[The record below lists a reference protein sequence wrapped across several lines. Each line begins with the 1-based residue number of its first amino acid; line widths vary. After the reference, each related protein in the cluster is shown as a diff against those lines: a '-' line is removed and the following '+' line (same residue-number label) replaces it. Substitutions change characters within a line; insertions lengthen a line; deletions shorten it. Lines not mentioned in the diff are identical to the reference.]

1 MQTKATS
8 PLMHFPLVDALAP
21 PHVPAKGH
29 RLTERHKFWSKLRK
43 LCQNP
48 IYLQLPTAM
57 CTQLPHMPSRRL
69 AQCNLQRQV
78 PPILPHIKFE
88 KVALSSSL
96 TIVLL
101 ANAQRGIN
109 SGGEGVAWAASRNL
123 QRIPREGSQILCLF
137 RLRLC
142 PTKNVRRGAQKI

>member
-1 MQTKATS
+1 MQTKETS

-21 PHVPAKGH
+21 PLCQPKG
-29 RLTERHKFWSKLRK
+29 TERHKFWSKLRK

-48 IYLQLPTAM
+48 IYLQLPTAT

-69 AQCNLQRQV
+69 AQCNLQRRV
-78 PPILPHIKFE
+78 PPILPPPRHVKLE
-88 KVALSSSL
+88 KVALSSSPN
-96 TIVLL
+96 IVLL
-101 ANAQRGIN
+101 AKAQRGIN

-123 QRIPREGSQILCLF
+123 QRIPREGSQILCLC

-142 PTKNVRRGAQKI
+142 PT

>member
-1 MQTKATS
+1 
-8 PLMHFPLVDALAP
+8 MHFPLVDALAP
-21 PHVPAKGH
+21 PPPMCQPKG
-29 RLTERHKFWSKLRK
+29 TERHKFWSKLRK

-88 KVALSSSL
+88 KVALSSSPN
-96 TIVLL
+96 IVLL
-101 ANAQRGIN
+101 AKAQRGIN

-142 PTKNVRRGAQKI
+142 PTKNVRRGAHKYKSI